1 MFDEARIIQHTLTFT
16 TGITGITSCS
26 FLLTAK
32 LDTQQIM
39 N

>member
-1 MFDEARIIQHTLTFT
+1 MFDEARIIHTQTFT
-16 TGITGITSCS
+16 PGITSCS